1 MIKRNLSL
9 LLVLCL
15 MVSFLPQ
22 IATLASAGIYH
33 GPECGE
39 ALTWKLDEE
48 TGVLTVTGTGAM
60 DNYIGMEEPQYGPW
74 YRQKDRITHVII
86 EDGVTSI
93 GNYAF
98 AGCTNLTTVE
108 MGSDV
113 ETIGNYAF
121 YECSSL
127 TDLDIGPRVEVIGE
141 SAFAYCSSLATV
153 VIPGGTISSYAF
165 GWCDMLKEVDSGF
178 IECVYDAAFIGC
190 TSLKSF
196 VFPTSVRYIGNSIFG
211 GSDMEIVRVE
221 LDNPY
226 YTIEEDGVLYSK
238 DMTVLY
244 DCFYRLPET
253 FRVPEGVTTIESQAF
268 SYEEELAA
276 IVLPESLQRI
286 GHGAFAGCTGLTEVE
301 LPAGVTEIGEG
312 AFRLCSGITEITIPK
327 GVNQFPQNT
336 FDGCSSLKKIHVEQG
351 HPYLFSDEQ
360 GIVYYHRKETNR
372 GAVYLCPNGYT
383 GACTIPST
391 VTFVDTRAFNR
402 CLDLTEVEF
411 LRPSNLTLDGE
422 AFYGCGNLTKV
433 TFHSKQASFVA
444 EPFVACNVQEI
455 YFYGEA
461 PNAEVGTFP
470 VGATLYYIDGAE
482 GWTSPTWNGFPT
494 ATFLPFVDVA
504 ADVYYL
510 EPVLWAVREGITKG
524 TGEDTFYPERD
535 CTRAQIVTFLWRAA
549 GYPAPE
555 KTGSPFIDVIPDP
568 LHIYYYE
575 PVMWAVE
582 QGITTGTTAE
592 TFSPNASC
600 TRSQVVT
607 FLWRA
612 AGCPEP
618 KGTENP
624 FKDVDPEAYYYDA
637 VLWAVAQGI
646 TTGTSADKFSPNNTC
661 TRGQIVTFLY
671 RTNN

>member
-1 MIKRNLSL
+1 MKRRILSL

-15 MVSFLPQ
+15 MCTLLPQ
-22 IATLASAGIYH
+22 IVTTASAGIYH

-48 TGVLTVTGTGAM
+48 TGVLIVSGTGKM

-74 YRQKDRITHVII
+74 YRQKDSITHVII

-121 YECSSL
+121 YECSAL
-127 TDLDIGPRVEVIGE
+127 TDLNFGPQIAVIGE
-141 SAFAYCSSLATV
+141 YAFAYCSSLAKL

-165 GWCDMLKEVDSGF
+165 GWCDTLKQVDSGF

-190 TSLKSF
+190 TNLKTF
-196 VFPTSVRYIGNSIFG
+196 VFPPSARYIGNSIFG
-211 GSDMEIVRVE
+211 GSDMELVRVE
-221 LDNPY
+221 ADNPY
-226 YTIEEDGVLYSK
+226 YTIDEAGVLYSK

-244 DCFYRLPET
+244 DYFYQLPET
-253 FRVPEGVTTIESQAF
+253 FRVPEGVTNIEDHAF
-268 SYEEELAA
+268 SYEEDITA
-276 IVLPESLQRI
+276 IILPESLQRI
-286 GHGAFAGCTGLTEVE
+286 GHGAFTGCTGLTE
-301 LPAGVTEIGEG
+301 LDISAGVTEIGQG

-327 GVNQFPQNT
+327 SVTQFPQDA
-336 FDGCSSLKKIHVEQG
+336 FDSCTSLKKIHVEQG
-351 HPYLFSDEQ
+351 HPYLYSDEQ
-360 GIVYYHRKETNR
+360 GIVYYHRRETDR

-383 GACTIPST
+383 GACTISSA
-391 VTFVDTRAFNR
+391 VTFVDLRAFNR
-402 CLDLTEVEF
+402 CSGLTEIEF
-411 LRPSNLTLDGE
+411 LSPSIVTLDRE
-422 AFYGCGNLTKV
+422 AFYGCYNLTKV
-433 TFHSKQASFVA
+433 TFHSKQTDFVA
-444 EPFVACNVQEI
+444 QPFVACNIREI

-461 PNAEVGTFP
+461 PNVEAGTFP
-470 VGATLYYIDGAE
+470 VGATLYYIDGAK
-482 GWTSPTWNGFPT
+482 GWSSPTWNSFPT
-494 ATFLPFVDVA
+494 ATFLPFADVA
-504 ADVYYL
+504 ADAYYFD
-510 EPVLWAVREGITKG
+510 PVLWAVREGITKG
-524 TGEDTFYPERD
+524 TGEDTFSPEKD

-549 GYPAPE
+549 GYPTPE
-555 KTGSPFIDVIPDP
+555 RTGSPFIDVIPDP
-568 LHIYYYE
+568 FHIYYYE

-592 TFSPNASC
+592 KFAPEATC
-600 TRSQVVT
+600 TRGQVVT

-618 KGTENP
+618 VGTENP
-624 FKDVDPEAYYYDA
+624 FTDVPTDAYYYKA
-637 VLWAVAQGI
+637 VLWAVEQGI
-646 TTGTSADKFSPNNTC
+646 TTGTTAEKFAPEATC

-671 RTNN
+671 RANN